1 MIEITNLNK
10 KYGDNIIFENF
21 NLSIE
26 SNVLAILSG
35 ESGRGKTT
43 LLNMIGAIEKIDSG
57 EIIVDGIDIMDK
69 KKQLNYLKYKVGF
82 LFQNFGLIE
91 NKTVKKNLEIVKKNI
106 RSNYT
111 INEVLDIVGLKN
123 KLNSKIYTLSG
134 GEQQRI
140 ALARLLLK
148 KCDLVL
154 ADEPTGSLD
163 KKNSDIVIDLIKQ
176 LKDMGKTI
184 VIVTHD
190 EYIKAK
196 GEVII
201 DLWNLKLLK

>member
-201 DLWNLKLLK
+201 DL